1 MRITLTSS
9 GECISKG
16 KGGCSGGSLEA
27 VEIIQVRDGG
37 DLNNFHGGTG
47 EKWLDSGYI
56 VEIVLTRLADR
67 LNWG

>member
-27 VEIIQVRDGG
+27 VEII
-37 DLNNFHGGTG
+37 
-47 EKWLDSGYI
+47 
-56 VEIVLTRLADR
+56 
-67 LNWG
+67 

>member
-56 VEIVLTRLADR
+56 VEIMLTRLADR

>member
-37 DLNNFHGGTG
+37 GRDQDLV
-47 EKWLDSGYI
+47 
-56 VEIVLTRLADR
+56 VEMERR
-67 LNWG
+67 K